1 MDKPVIRALLFDLD
15 GTLANTMQDLAAA
28 TNRAL
33 ELNGFPVCPLSAYAH
48 MVGNGARKLI
58 ERSLGKAAT
67 PELTERVLADF
78 LRIYD
83 NACMVDTRPYD
94 GLPEALSVLKARGL
108 RMAVV
113 TNKPE
118 PQARKI
124 VDQLFPGVFEA
135 VYGGCP
141 GRKPK
146 PDPSTA
152 LEAAEKLGASPDE
165 TLFIGDSDVDIFT
178 SKAASMQSIGCG
190 WGFRGIQ
197 ELCDAGVDFPVNSP
211 QEMLQCILHILA

>member
-1 MDKPVIRALLFDLD
+1 MDKLVIRALLFDLD
-15 GTLANTMQDLAAA
+15 GTLANTLQDLASA

-33 ELNGFPVCPLSAYAH
+33 EQNGNPTCPLSAYAQ

-58 ERSLGKAAT
+58 ERSLGDAAT
-67 PELTERVLADF
+67 PEITERVLADF
-78 LRIYD
+78 LHIYD
-83 NACMVDTRPYD
+83 AACMVDTRPYE
-94 GLPEALSVLKARGL
+94 GIPEALTILKAHGL

-124 VDQLFPGVFEA
+124 VDCLFPSVFEA
-135 VYGGCP
+135 VYGGCA

-152 LEAAEKLGASPDE
+152 LVAAKSLEAAPEE

-178 SKAASMQSIGCG
+178 SKSANMHSIGCG

-197 ELCDAGVDFPVNSP
+197 ELCDVGVDFPVNSP
-211 QEMLQCILHILA
+211 QEMLECILHILA

>member
-33 ELNGFPVCPLSAYAH
+33 EQNGFPACPLSAYAH

-124 VDQLFPGVFEA
+124 VDQLFSGVFEA
-135 VYGGCP
+135 VYGGRP

-152 LEAAEKLGASPDE
+152 LEAAEKLGASPEE

-178 SKAASMQSIGCG
+178 SKAANMQSIGCG

-197 ELCDAGVDFPVNSP
+197 ELCDAGADFPVNSP